1 MSRVNAIRTGFQARY
16 YAGETAKIAVEATDA
31 TVVKV
36 AFGLSEVALTNDG
49 NGLWSGAIPTTGKVG
64 RVLWTVFV
72 TDSDGAVSVPDGG
85 HGILFVVC
93 AGMSAKWAVVDA
105 IDKAIQT
112 WGTNPNRSISVGEIS
127 VTYKSLDELLS
138 IRAQYVQ
145 QAEAEEQGR
154 ASSGGVRTVEV
165 CF

>member
-1 MSRVNAIRTGFQARY
+1 MRTGFKARY
-16 YAGETAKIAVEATDA
+16 YAGETAKVAVEAEDAA
-31 TVVKV
+31 TVKV
-36 AFGLSEVALTNDG
+36 VCGSSEVVLSGDG
-49 NGLWSGAIPTTGKVG
+49 AGLWSGTVPTAGKVG
-64 RVLWTVFV
+64 RQVWTVFV
-72 TDSDGAVSVPDGG
+72 TRADGSVEVPDGG
-85 HGILFVVC
+85 HGFFFVVC

-105 IDKAIQT
+105 IDKAIRT

-154 ASSGGVRTVEV
+154 ASSGGVRAVEV
-165 CF
+165 RF